1 MSIATYSEGQTV
13 VSKSAGRVACSVNL
27 RLIQKCAAVGWR
39 QNVSAHQSNGA
50 GLFTRAVTRKPDPP
64 FLVPPVQIYRNI
76 WTPRIIY
83 FNFAEI
89 FGPPGTKISEIFG
102 PS

>member
-1 MSIATYSEGQTV
+1 MAGYWVDQGLDHLWLYYKNSLAWLDFYFG
-13 VSKSAGRVACSVNL
+13 AGRLSLAESDN
-27 RLIQKCAAVGWR
+27 RSPCAKNRVWP
-39 QNVSAHQSNGA
+39 
-50 GLFTRAVTRKPDPP
+50 VTRNRTPH
-64 FLVPPVQIYRNI
+64 FWFPVQIYRNI

>member
-1 MSIATYSEGQTV
+1 MRS
-13 VSKSAGRVACSVNL
+13 
-27 RLIQKCAAVGWR
+27 
-39 QNVSAHQSNGA
+39 
-50 GLFTRAVTRKPDPP
+50 VTRKPDPP
-64 FLVPPVQIYRNI
+64 FLVPPVQIYQNI

-89 FGPPGTKISEIFG
+89 FGPPGTKISELFG